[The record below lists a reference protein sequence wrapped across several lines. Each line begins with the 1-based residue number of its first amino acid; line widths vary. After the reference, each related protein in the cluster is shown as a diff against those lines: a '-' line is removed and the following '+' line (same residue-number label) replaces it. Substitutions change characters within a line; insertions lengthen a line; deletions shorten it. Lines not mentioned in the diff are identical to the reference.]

1 MKMEKVTKVEMFEAI
16 KAQLVDEAQIAF
28 IDNEIRMV
36 KAKNARR
43 SNKPSKAQV
52 ANAELGAVVVAKLEA
67 DKRYTASEVQKAVE
81 ELTDLSNQRVSAILK
96 ALVKAGSVVRTEEK
110 GKAYFSLA

>member
-81 ELTDLSNQRVSAILK
+81 DRVKTHVPKQNTDKGDFEMSRAEEILGLK
-96 ALVKAGSVVRTEEK
+96 
-110 GKAYFSLA
+110 